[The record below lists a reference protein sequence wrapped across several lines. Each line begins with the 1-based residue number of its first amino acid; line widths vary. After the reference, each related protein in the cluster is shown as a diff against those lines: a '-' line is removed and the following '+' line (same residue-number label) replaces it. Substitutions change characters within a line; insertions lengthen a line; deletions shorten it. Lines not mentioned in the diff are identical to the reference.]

1 MSFKANHSLGFSSQ
15 VGARTSATAHAL
27 SEIYPLLR
35 FVVQMSEP
43 PESLSQPNDRITV
56 ERRLAGALQ
65 STHGAAIYALAVPSP
80 SPVVARP
87 LLQPRIQ
94 AELEAHIGVL
104 SSNPNSRMVLTARS
118 LSPPGMNDLQAAAKA
133 RLHDLSLLQLSND
146 RELETSEMR
155 SLVQS
160 VGNSEGR
167 LVVVNELRS
176 PNSAAVAFEVRWQT
190 QPSEKADG
198 LWSAPLVAQD

>member
-1 MSFKANHSLGFSSQ
+1 
-15 VGARTSATAHAL
+15 
-27 SEIYPLLR
+27 
-35 FVVQMSEP
+35 MSEP
-43 PESLSQPNDRITV
+43 PESLNQPNDRITV
-56 ERRLAGALQ
+56 ERRLPGALQ
-65 STHGAAIYALAVPSP
+65 CTHGAAIYALAVPSP

-94 AELEAHIGVL
+94 AELEAHVGVL
-104 SSNPNSRMVLTARS
+104 SSNPSSRMVLTARL
-118 LSPPGMNDLQAAAKA
+118 LSPPAMNDAQAAAKA

-146 RELETSEMR
+146 RELEISEMK

-160 VGNSEGR
+160 VGNSDGR

-176 PNSAAVAFEVRWQT
+176 PNSATVAFDVRWQT
-190 QPSEKADG
+190 QLPEQADN